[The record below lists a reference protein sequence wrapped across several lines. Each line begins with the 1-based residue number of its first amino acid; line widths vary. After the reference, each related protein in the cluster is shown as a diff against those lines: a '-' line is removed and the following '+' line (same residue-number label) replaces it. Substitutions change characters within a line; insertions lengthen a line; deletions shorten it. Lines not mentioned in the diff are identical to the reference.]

1 MSFSQ
6 STKNEL
12 ARFLTDTNCCQRSE
26 LSALLV
32 FSGSLE
38 MRAGHRPSLVIVTE
52 SAAVARKV
60 VKLTRNC
67 LEAQTEIRVRR
78 RERLQKN
85 LSYQVRIIP
94 AAPVGEVLQELAL
107 VDSFHRPV
115 WGIPWPL
122 LQADHCQWAFLRG
135 AFLAK
140 GSVTNPEKT
149 YHWEISLEEKYLGEE
164 IIKLVRTLG
173 VNLGLTDRKKGYLLY
188 SKNADEIAILLA
200 GMGAYNAMLALENI
214 RVLKEMRNTVNRQV
228 NCETANL
235 DKTVEAAMRQIAA
248 IRRLESTGGFKRLS
262 PKLRQVAEARLE
274 NPTASLKELGELL
287 DPPVDKST
295 VASRLRRIEQLAKEV
310 RA

>member
-6 STKNEL
+6 RTKSEL
-12 ARFLTDTNCCQRSE
+12 ARFVAESSCCQRSE

-38 MRAGHRPSLVIVTE
+38 MRSGQRPSLVVVTE
-52 SAAVARKV
+52 MPAVARKV
-60 VKLTRNC
+60 VRLTHQC
-67 LEAQTEIRVRR
+67 LRAETEVRVRR
-78 RERLQKN
+78 RERLKKN

-94 AAPVGEVLQELAL
+94 AAPVAEVLQEFSLL
-107 VDSFHRPV
+107 DSSQRPL
-115 WGIPWPL
+115 WPL
-122 LQADHCQWAFLRG
+122 LHENYCKWAFLRG

-140 GSVTNPEKT
+140 GSITNPEKN
-149 YHWEISLEEKYLGEE
+149 YHWEIGIDEKYLGNEM
-164 IIKLVRTLG
+164 IKLVGTLG

-200 GMGAYNAMLALENI
+200 GMGAYNAMLSLENI
-214 RVLKEMRNTVNRQV
+214 RVVKEMRNTVNRQV

-248 IRRLESTGGFKRLS
+248 IRHLESTGGIKRLS
-262 PKLRQVAEARLE
+262 NKLRQVAEARLE

-287 DPPVDKST
+287 DPPLDKST
-295 VASRLRRIEQLAKEV
+295 VASRLRRIEQLAKEIRV
-310 RA
+310 